1 MVFIGGW
8 GCSIVRDGPPP
19 TEPTS
24 EPIDAIPRVEPLSK
38 YGNPESYV
46 VFNKRY
52 KTLKSSAGYVKQGI
66 ASWYGTKF
74 HGRRTSNGEI
84 FNMHAMTAAHR
95 TLPLPT
101 YAKVTLL
108 KTGRSVVVRIN
119 DRGPFHKDRVIDLSY
134 AAAKKLGMVN
144 SGLGR
149 VEIRAIDPKEKTT
162 NQARSTKDQAV
173 TKTAQ
178 SKEVRTG
185 KDAKHDKAFAE
196 SETYYLQLGAFVDHV
211 RAKALSASVP
221 FPLPEFVSVSINSA
235 MYKGLRLYQVQ
246 LGPLPNRREA
256 DRLVEYALASGMA
269 KPYVIKGP

>member
-1 MVFIGGW
+1 MVFISGW
-8 GCSIVRDGPPP
+8 GCSVVRDGPPS

-24 EPIDAIPRVEPLSK
+24 EPTDAIPRVEPLSK

-52 KTLKSSAGYVKQGI
+52 KTLRSSAGYVKQGV

-74 HGRRTSNGEI
+74 HGRRTSSGEI
-84 FNMHAMTAAHR
+84 FDMYAMTAAHR

-101 YAKVTLL
+101 YVKVTLL

-119 DRGPFHKDRVIDLSY
+119 DRGPFRKNRIIDLSY
-134 AAAKKLGMVN
+134 AAAKRLGMLN

-149 VEIRAIDPKEKTT
+149 VEVRAIDPRAGGT
-162 NQARSTKDQAV
+162 NRTRSTKHQA
-173 TKTAQ
+173 
-178 SKEVRTG
+178 RTG
-185 KDAKHDKAFAE
+185 ENTKHGKASAGSQTF
-196 SETYYLQLGAFVDHV
+196 YLQLGAFVNHAK
-211 RAKALSASVP
+211 AKALSTSVP

-235 MYKGLRLYQVQ
+235 MYKGLRLYQVR
-246 LGPLPNRREA
+246 LGPLPDRREA

-269 KPYVIKGP
+269 KPYVVKSP